1 MIIDA
6 LLAMNEEDL
15 PYLMLKDKK
24 GQTPLDIAIIGDK
37 NKNTKTNVKSV
48 ESLLKLIIYHKS
60 AAREYN
66 EHIDKHLISL
76 IENKLNL
83 KDLFQS
89 EILYYH
95 KKLEPKSS
103 QD

>member
-37 NKNTKTNVKSV
+37 NKNTKTNV
-48 ESLLKLIIYHKS
+48 
-60 AAREYN
+60 
-66 EHIDKHLISL
+66 
-76 IENKLNL
+76 
-83 KDLFQS
+83 
-89 EILYYH
+89 
-95 KKLEPKSS
+95 
-103 QD
+103 